1 MRCGQRT
8 CLPEHV
14 PGENNLGENL
24 LRIQDLEKSQLE
36 LNIKSQQYRIAQ
48 TLDEVSRINVN
59 IEATQNAIAA
69 LADKIKTLKG

>member
-1 MRCGQRT
+1 MADVTPNYSLELQG
-8 CLPEHV
+8 L
-14 PGENNLGENL
+14 
-24 LRIQDLEKSQLE
+24 DLEKSQLE